1 MTEPTDNYLRTFNW
15 NKVRYRADKP
25 IAELIDILQKVSWLA
40 PSPRVLPRSL
50 GRLANMLAS
59 PGTCHHRQ

>member
-40 PSPRVLPRSL
+40 PSPRASPRPTGHL
-50 GRLANMLAS
+50 TDMLAS
-59 PGTCHHRQ
+59 PGTCYHRQ